1 MTTVRAAAIDLLRA
15 HGFTTWFGNPGSSE
29 MTMLQDF
36 PPDFRYVLGLQEMVP
51 VGMAD
56 GYAQVTGGPALVN
69 LHTAP
74 GVGNAM
80 GAIYNAAMNKTPLL
94 ITAGNQRRDMQNQYT
109 LLTSVD
115 PTTLPKPYVKWSAEP
130 AAASEVPAVLAHA
143 IHIAMT
149 PPCGPVFV
157 SIPMDDMAAELSPA
171 QAADIAVLRDRK
183 VAQAGSLS
191 PEAVSAIAARL
202 DAAASPALVVGGDVD
217 RCGARGSLVALAER
231 THAPV
236 WTAPLPGFSGFPENH
251 PQYRGQLL
259 PGAAWISQALTG
271 HDLVLVIGAPVFRYY
286 PHVPGPY
293 LPAGTSLVQ
302 ITNDPDEAARAPA
315 GDAIVADIAAASAAL
330 AQAVRQTTR
339 PRPPARPAPAPLVPS
354 VAPMAPQALWAAVA
368 QAGVPDTLWVSE
380 SASNKPAM
388 IDAIR
393 PGAPLSNLAG
403 AGGGLGFG
411 VCAAV
416 GAQLAAPDRPVIG
429 LLGDGAIQYAITAL
443 WTAAAYV
450 IPVTLVVA
458 SNAEYGILKQFG
470 LREQTAGVPGL
481 DLPGLDIVATAASY
495 GVDAYQARSTDDVTD
510 LVRAGAADRD
520 RPTLINAAITKV
532 GS

>member
-1 MTTVRAAAIDLLRA
+1 MTTVRQAAIDLLRA

-36 PPDFRYVLGLQEMVP
+36 PADFRYVLGLQEMVP

-56 GYAQVTGGPALVN
+56 GYAQVTGRPALVN

-94 ITAGNQRRDMQNQYT
+94 ITAGNQRRDMQNQYA
-109 LLTSVD
+109 LLTSLD
-115 PTTLPKPYVKWSAEP
+115 ATTLPKPYVKWSAEP
-130 AAASEVPAVLAHA
+130 ATASEVPAVLAHA
-143 IHIAMT
+143 IHIAT
-149 PPCGPVFV
+149 APPCGPVFV
-157 SIPMDDMAAELSPA
+157 SIPMDDMTAELSPE
-171 QAADIAVLRDRK
+171 QAVGVTAVRDRE
-183 VAQAGSLS
+183 VGRAGALGPQALT
-191 PEAVSAIAARL
+191 ALAARL
-202 DAAASPALVVGGDVD
+202 DAAAAPALVVGGEVD
-217 RCGARGSLVALAER
+217 RSGARDSVVTLAER
-231 THAPV
+231 VRAPV

-259 PGAAWISQALTG
+259 PGAAWISQALAG
-271 HDLVLVIGAPVFRYY
+271 HDLVVVIGAPVFRYY

-293 LPAGTSLVQ
+293 LPAGASLIHITS
-302 ITNDPDEAARAPA
+302 DPDEAARAPV
-315 GDAIVADIAAASAAL
+315 GDAVVADIAAACAAL
-330 AQAVRQTTR
+330 AQAVRPATR
-339 PRPPARPAPAPLVPS
+339 PRPPSRPAPAPLIPAK
-354 VAPMAPQALWAAVA
+354 APLAPQALWAAVA
-368 QAGVPDTLWVSE
+368 AAGTPGTLWVSE

-388 IDAIR
+388 VDAIR
-393 PGAPLSNLAG
+393 PGAPMSSLAG

-416 GAQLAAPDRPVIG
+416 GAQLAAPDRPVVG

-443 WTAAAYV
+443 WTAAAYR

-470 LREQTAGVPGL
+470 LREQATGVPGL

-495 GVDAYQARSTDDVTD
+495 GVDAYEAHSTDEVTD

-520 RPTLINAAITKV
+520 RPTLINTAITRV
-532 GS
+532 GG